1 MQLQKKTEY
10 LLWTIITRR
19 MQIVHAKKFLGQHF
33 LTDLTVAQ
41 KIAETTYLVESQ
53 KSKVERQRV
62 IEVGPGMGVLTQ
74 YLLKNPQI
82 TLTAIEIDRESVA
95 YLREWYPE
103 LDLVEGDF
111 LKLDLNELIPEG
123 EFNVIGNYPYN
134 ISSQIFFKVLEYKD
148 RIPVCS
154 GMIQKEVAERLASK
168 PGKKAYGIL
177 SVLLQAYYD
186 IEYLFTVDEH
196 VFNPPPKVKSA
207 VIRMTRNKRR
217 RLDCDEGLFKTVV
230 KTAFNQRR
238 KKMRNSLKNLVE
250 SLKSEGMNELKNERL
265 EWFLTRRP
273 EQLSVDEFIELTK
286 LVESQKKKEESYE
299 RNQDIL

>member
-1 MQLQKKTEY
+1 MQQ
-10 LLWTIITRR
+10 
-19 MQIVHAKKFLGQHF
+19 VHAKKFLGQHF
-33 LTDLTVAQ
+33 LTDLTVARN
-41 KIAETTYLVESQ
+41 IAETAYKGQSDEVQSTKE
-53 KSKVERQRV
+53 KVRV
-62 IEVGPGMGVLTQ
+62 LEIGPGMGVLTQ
-74 YLLKNPQI
+74 YLLKNPNIQ
-82 TLTAIEIDRESVA
+82 LTAIEIDRESVV
-95 YLREWYPE
+95 YLKECYPE
-103 LDLVEGDF
+103 LHLIEGDF
-111 LKLDLNELIPEG
+111 LKLDLNIIYPEG

-134 ISSQIFFKVLEYKD
+134 ISSQIFFKVLDYKD

-154 GMIQKEVAERLASK
+154 GMIQKEVAERIASK

-217 RLDCDEGLFKTVV
+217 QLDCDEELFKTVV

-238 KKMRNSLKNLVE
+238 KQMRNSLKGIIE
-250 SLKSEGMNELKNERL
+250 ASPQPSPEGKGEKENRL

-286 LVESQKKKEESYE
+286 LIN
-299 RNQDIL
+299 NQLVKS